1 MRCES
6 SASGARSEN
15 RQCRQRRGSRFDMEK
30 ERYRMPHAAVTES
43 LAERLQELGGIVAD
57 RVRSAPPPGTATLD
71 DLIHANEHSKPLC
84 ELVDNT
90 LVEKAVGFEASV
102 VAATITALL
111 RNFVVSRRLGIVSG
125 ADGMFRLLA
134 SSVRGPDVAFLS
146 RERFPGGQFPQ
157 EAYPSLAPDLAVEVL
172 SPSNTKAEM
181 MRKRL
186 EYFHSGVRLVW
197 IVDCRSRSVAVYTS
211 PVDVTVLDEEASI
224 TGGEVLAGFE
234 SVVGEFFSDL
244 DPHAL

>member
-1 MRCES
+1 MPDTGLPS
-6 SASGARSEN
+6 
-15 RQCRQRRGSRFDMEK
+15 FIMVK
-30 ERYRMPHAAVTES
+30 ERYRMTHAAVTDS

-57 RVRSAPPPGTATLD
+57 RVKSTPAPGTASLD
-71 DLIHANEHSKPLC
+71 DLVYYNDHTKPLC
-84 ELVDNT
+84 ELIDNT

-102 VAATITALL
+102 VAATIVRILGE
-111 RNFVVSRRLGIVSG
+111 FVARRRLGIVSG

-146 RERFPGGQFPQ
+146 RDRFPGGQFPQ

-172 SPSNTKAEM
+172 SPGNTKAEM
-181 MRKRL
+181 MRKRI

-211 PVDVTVLDEEASI
+211 PVDVRVLDEEAAI
-224 TGGEVLAGFE
+224 TGSDVLPGFE
-234 SVVGEFFSDL
+234 CLVAEFFRDL
-244 DPHAL
+244 SPDAI

>member
-1 MRCES
+1 MNH
-6 SASGARSEN
+6 AS
-15 RQCRQRRGSRFDMEK
+15 
-30 ERYRMPHAAVTES
+30 VTDS

-57 RVRSAPPPGTATLD
+57 RVRSSPAPGTATLD
-71 DLIHANEHSKPLC
+71 DLVCANDHSKPLC
-84 ELVDNT
+84 ELIDNT

-102 VAATITALL
+102 VAATIAALL
-111 RNFVVSRRLGIVSG
+111 RNFVVAQRAGVVSG

-146 RERFPGGQFPQ
+146 RDRFPGGQCPR

-172 SPSNTKAEM
+172 SPGNTKAEM
-181 MRKRL
+181 IRKRI

-211 PVDVTVLDEEASI
+211 PVGVTVLDEEATI
-224 TGGEVLAGFE
+224 TGGEVLPGLE
-234 SVVGEFFSDL
+234 CVVADFFSDL
-244 DPHAL
+244 DADSL

>member
-1 MRCES
+1 MT
-6 SASGARSEN
+6 
-15 RQCRQRRGSRFDMEK
+15 
-30 ERYRMPHAAVTES
+30 HAAITES
-43 LAERLQELGGIVAD
+43 MAERLQELGGIVAD
-57 RVRSAPPPGTATLD
+57 RVRSTPAPGTATLD
-71 DLIHANEHSKPLC
+71 DLVYVNDHEKPLC
-84 ELVDNT
+84 ELIDNT

-134 SSVRGPDVAFLS
+134 SSVRGPDVAFIA
-146 RERFPGGQFPQ
+146 RDRFPGGQFPQ

-181 MRKRL
+181 MRKRI

-211 PVDVTVLDEEASI
+211 PVGVIVLDQEATI
-224 TGGEVLAGFE
+224 TGSDVLPGFE
-234 SVVGEFFSDL
+234 CGVAEFFSDL
-244 DPHAL
+244 DPYSL

>member
-1 MRCES
+1 MV
-6 SASGARSEN
+6 
-15 RQCRQRRGSRFDMEK
+15 K
-30 ERYRMPHAAVTES
+30 ERYRMTHAAITES
-43 LAERLQELGGIVAD
+43 MAERLQELGGIAAD
-57 RVRSAPPPGTATLD
+57 RVRSMPAPGTATLD
-71 DLIHANEHSKPLC
+71 DLVYANDHAKPLC
-84 ELVDNT
+84 ELIDNT

-102 VAATITALL
+102 VAATIVRILGD
-111 RNFVVSRRLGIVSG
+111 FVVRHRLGIVSG

-181 MRKRL
+181 MRKRI

-224 TGGEVLAGFE
+224 TGGEVLSGFQCA
-234 SVVGEFFSDL
+234 VAEFFSDL
-244 DPHAL
+244 DSHSL